1 MGETSL
7 RGARMQGSVGGM
19 VVVIT
24 GASRGIGRATARQ
37 FAGRGAAVVL
47 AARSEGALAEV
58 AAECEALGGE
68 SLAVPTDVAD
78 WGSVEGLARRA
89 VERFG
94 RIDVWVNNAVLV
106 SVGRLEEV
114 PPEANRR
121 VVEANLLGYVYGAQ
135 AALPR
140 FREQGSGV
148 LINMSSGFG
157 LVGAP
162 YAGAYTATKFAQR
175 GLSQALRGELR
186 GTGIHVCTIMP
197 GGVDTPAY
205 RLAANY
211 SGRAAGPKGFLASP
225 EKIARVVVRCAERP
239 RPEVVVGLSVRT
251 LRLAHALAPRVV
263 ERAVARTIE
272 RGFLRQEPEEP
283 SPGNLHETSPRWAGT
298 DGGYNREAGRRA
310 AIGARRAAAAGAS
323 VLGPGI
329 LAWILLRRGE
339 ARSGNGPRRG
349 R

>member
-1 MGETSL
+1 M
-7 RGARMQGSVGGM
+7 
-19 VVVIT
+19 VVIT
-24 GASRGIGRATARQ
+24 GASRGIGRATAKR
-37 FAGRGAAVVL
+37 FAERGACVVL
-47 AARSEGALAEV
+47 AARSEEALLGA

-68 SLAVPTDVAD
+68 ALAVPTDVAD
-78 WGSVEGLARRA
+78 WGGVEDLARRA

-94 RIDVWVNNAVLV
+94 RIDVWVNNAVLAA
-106 SVGRLEEV
+106 VGRLEEV

-121 VVEANLLGYVYGAQ
+121 VVEANLLGYVHGAQ

-140 FREQGSGV
+140 FRGQGSGV

-186 GTGIHVCTIMP
+186 GTGVRVCTVMP

-211 SGRAAGPKGFLASP
+211 SGRAMGFDGFLASP

-239 RPEVVVGLSVRT
+239 RPEVVVGGSVRT
-251 LRLAHALAPRVV
+251 LRLAHALAPRIV
-263 ERAVARTIE
+263 ERAAARTVD
-272 RGFLRQEPEEP
+272 RGLLRREPAEP
-283 SPGNLHETSPRWAGT
+283 SPGNLYESSARWASA
-298 DGGYNREAGRRA
+298 DGGFNREAKRQAALRVRRA
-310 AIGARRAAAAGAS
+310 FVAGAS
-323 VLGPGI
+323 VIGPGV
-329 LAWILLRRGE
+329 LTWALLRQGRT
-339 ARSGNGPRRG
+339 RRG
-349 R
+349 RRA

>member
-1 MGETSL
+1 L
-7 RGARMQGSVGGM
+7 RPRAENM

-24 GASRGIGRATARQ
+24 GASRGIGRATAKR
-37 FAGRGAAVVL
+37 FAERGASVVL
-47 AARSEGALAEV
+47 AARSEGALLEA

-68 SLAVPTDVAD
+68 ALAVPTDVAE

-94 RIDVWVNNAVLV
+94 RIDVWVNNAVLAA
-106 SVGRLEEV
+106 VGRLEEV

-121 VVEANLLGYVYGAQ
+121 VVEANLLGYVHGAQ

-175 GLSQALRGELR
+175 GLAQALRGELR
-186 GTGIHVCTIMP
+186 GTGIQVCTIMP

-211 SGRAAGPKGFLASP
+211 SGRAMGFDGFLASP
-225 EKIARVVVRCAERP
+225 DTIARVVVRCAERP
-239 RPEVVVGLSVRT
+239 RPEVVVGNSVRT
-251 LRLAHALAPRVV
+251 LRLAHALAPRIV
-263 ERAVARTIE
+263 ERAVARTVD
-272 RGFLRQEPEEP
+272 RGLLRQEPSES
-283 SPGNLHETSPRWAGT
+283 SPGNLYESSAEWASA
-298 DGGYNREAGRRA
+298 DGGFNREAKRRA
-310 AIGARRAAAAGAS
+310 ALRVRRAVVAGAS
-323 VLGPGI
+323 VIGPSI
-329 LAWILLRRGE
+329 LAWVLFRKGQVRRRG
-339 ARSGNGPRRG
+339 
-349 R
+349 

>member
-1 MGETSL
+1 MRT
-7 RGARMQGSVGGM
+7 GAEGR

-24 GASRGIGRATARQ
+24 GASRGIGRATARL
-37 FAGRGAAVVL
+37 FAGGGASVVL
-47 AARSEGALAEV
+47 AARSEGALLEA
-58 AAECEALGGE
+58 AAECEALGGRA
-68 SLAVPTDVAD
+68 LAVPTDVAD
-78 WGSVEGLARRA
+78 WKAVERLAARA
-89 VERFG
+89 VEHFG
-94 RIDVWVNNAVLV
+94 RVDVWVNNAVLV
-106 SVGRLEEV
+106 AIGRLEEV

-121 VVEANLLGYVYGAQ
+121 IVEANLLGYLHGAQ

-162 YAGAYTATKFAQR
+162 YADSYTATKFAQR

-186 GTGIHVCTIMP
+186 GSGVHVCTIMP

-211 SGRAAGPKGFLASP
+211 SGRAAGPKGFLASS

-239 RPEVVVGLSVRT
+239 RPEVVVGNSVRT
-251 LRLAHALAPRVV
+251 LRFTHALVPRIV

-272 RGFLRQEPEEP
+272 RGFLRQEPEEH
-283 SPGNLHETSPRWAGT
+283 SPGNLHEFSSEWTGT
-298 DGGYNREAGRRA
+298 DGGFNRESGRRA
-310 AIGARRAAAAGAS
+310 SNAARRVAAAASA
-323 VLGPGI
+323 LGPRV
-329 LAWILLRRGE
+329 LTWMRLRKVKTLRR
-339 ARSGNGPRRG
+339 S
-349 R
+349 

>member
-1 MGETSL
+1 MRTS
-7 RGARMQGSVGGM
+7 AEGM

-24 GASRGIGRATARQ
+24 GASRGIGRATARR
-37 FAGRGAAVVL
+37 FAERGASVVL
-47 AARSEGALAEV
+47 AARSEEALLGA

-68 SLAVPTDVAD
+68 AHAVPTDVAE
-78 WGSVEGLARRA
+78 WESVEELARRA

-106 SVGRLEEV
+106 AVGRLEEV
-114 PPEANRR
+114 QPEANRR
-121 VVEANLLGYVYGAQ
+121 VVEANLLGYVHGAQ

-162 YAGAYTATKFAQR
+162 YAGVYTATKFAQR
-175 GLSQALRGELR
+175 GLGQALRGELR
-186 GTGIHVCTIMP
+186 GTGIQVCTIMP

-211 SGRAAGPKGFLASP
+211 SGRAMGFDGFLASP

-239 RPEVVVGLSVRT
+239 RPEVVVGNSVRT
-251 LRLAHALAPRVV
+251 LRLAHALAPRIVELAAARTV
-263 ERAVARTIE
+263 ER
-272 RGFLRQEPEEP
+272 GLLRQEPAE
-283 SPGNLHETSPRWAGT
+283 SSAGNLYESSAGWASA
-298 DGGYNREAGRRA
+298 DGGFNREAKVGAALRVRRA
-310 AIGARRAAAAGAS
+310 VAAGAPVIGTG
-323 VLGPGI
+323 VLTW
-329 LAWILLRRGE
+329 LLLRK
-339 ARSGNGPRRG
+339 ARIRREG
-349 R
+349 

>member
-1 MGETSL
+1 M
-7 RGARMQGSVGGM
+7 RPSVEGK

-24 GASRGIGRATARQ
+24 GASRGIGRATARR
-37 FAGRGAAVVL
+37 FAERGASVVL
-47 AARSEGALAEV
+47 AARSEDALLEA
-58 AAECEALGGE
+58 AAECEALGGKA
-68 SLAVPTDVAD
+68 LAVPTDVAR
-78 WGSVEGLARRA
+78 WESVEGLERRA

-94 RIDVWVNNAVLV
+94 RIDVWVNNAVLAA
-106 SVGRLEEV
+106 VGRLEQV

-175 GLSQALRGELR
+175 GLAQALRGELR
-186 GTGIHVCTIMP
+186 GSGVHVCTIMP

-205 RLAANY
+205 RLAANH
-211 SGRAAGPKGFLASP
+211 SGRAMGFDGFLASP

-239 RPEVVVGLSVRT
+239 RPEVVVGNSVRT
-251 LRLAHALAPRVV
+251 LRLGHALAPGIV
-263 ERAVARTIE
+263 ERAAARTVE
-272 RGFLRQEPEEP
+272 RGLLRKEPAE
-283 SPGNLHETSPRWAGT
+283 SSSGNLYDPSAEWASA
-298 DGGYNREAGRRA
+298 DGGFNREAKRRA
-310 AIGARRAAAAGAS
+310 ALRVRRAIAAGAS
-323 VLGPGI
+323 VIGPGI
-329 LAWILLRRGE
+329 LTWVLLRKGQV
-339 ARSGNGPRRG
+339 RRMS
-349 R
+349 

>member
-1 MGETSL
+1 MRTS
-7 RGARMQGSVGGM
+7 AEGM

-24 GASRGIGRATARQ
+24 GASRGIGRATARL
-37 FAGRGAAVVL
+37 FAERGAWVVL
-47 AARSEGALAEV
+47 AARSEEALLKA
-58 AAECEALGGE
+58 AAECEALGGRA
-68 SLAVPTDVAD
+68 LAVPTDVAE
-78 WGSVEGLARRA
+78 WGSVERLARRA
-89 VERFG
+89 VEHFG
-94 RIDVWVNNAVLV
+94 RIDVWVNNAVLAA
-106 SVGRLEEV
+106 VGRLEEV
-114 PPEANRR
+114 PHETNRR

-135 AALPR
+135 ATLPH

-175 GLSQALRGELR
+175 GLAQALRGELR
-186 GTGIHVCTIMP
+186 GSGIHVCTIMP

-225 EKIARVVVRCAERP
+225 EKIARVVVRCAENP
-239 RPEVVVGLSVRT
+239 RPEVVVGNSVRM
-251 LRLAHALAPRVV
+251 LRLTHALAPRIV

-283 SPGNLHETSPRWAGT
+283 SSGNLHEPSSEWVAA
-298 DGGYNREAGRRA
+298 DGGVNQDARRRA
-310 AIGARRAAAAGAS
+310 VLKVRHAAAVGAS
-323 VLGPGI
+323 VLGPGM
-329 LAWILLRRGE
+329 LSWMLLRKVK
-339 ARSGNGPRRG
+339 ARRTS
-349 R
+349 

>member
-1 MGETSL
+1 M
-7 RGARMQGSVGGM
+7 RANAGGM

-24 GASRGIGRATARQ
+24 GASRGIGRATARR
-37 FAGRGAAVVL
+37 FAERGASVVL
-47 AARSEGALAEV
+47 AARSEDALLEA

-68 SLAVPTDVAD
+68 ALAVPTDVAQ
-78 WGSVEGLARRA
+78 WGSVEGLERRA

-94 RIDVWVNNAVLV
+94 RIDVWVNNAVLAAL
-106 SVGRLEEV
+106 GRLEEV

-140 FREQGSGV
+140 FRKQGSGV

-175 GLSQALRGELR
+175 GLAQALRGELR

-205 RLAANY
+205 RLAADY
-211 SGRAAGPKGFLASP
+211 SGRAAGPTAFLASP
-225 EKIARVVVRCAERP
+225 KKIARVVVRCAERP
-239 RPEVVVGLSVRT
+239 RREVVVGNSVRT
-251 LRLAHALAPRVV
+251 LRIAHALAPGIV

-272 RGFLRQEPEEP
+272 RGLLHQEPGEP
-283 SPGNLHETSPRWAGT
+283 SPGNLYETSSRWTGT
-298 DGGYNREAGRRA
+298 DGGLNREAGRRA
-310 AIGARRAAAAGAS
+310 ALKARRAAAAGAS

-329 LAWILLRRGE
+329 LTWLLLRRGK
-339 ARSGNGPRRG
+339 ARGSS
-349 R
+349 

>member
-1 MGETSL
+1 MRTNVE
-7 RGARMQGSVGGM
+7 GM

-24 GASRGIGRATARQ
+24 GPSRGIGRATAMR
-37 FAGRGAAVVL
+37 FAERGASVVL
-47 AARSEGALAEV
+47 AARSEGALLDA

-68 SLAVPTDVAD
+68 ALAVPTDVAE

-94 RIDVWVNNAVLV
+94 RIDVWVNNAVLAA
-106 SVGRLEEV
+106 VGRLEEV

-135 AALPR
+135 AVLPL

-175 GLSQALRGELR
+175 GLAQALRGELR
-186 GTGIHVCTIMP
+186 GSGVHVCTIMP

-205 RLAANY
+205 RLAGNY
-211 SGRAAGPKGFLASP
+211 SGRAAGQPKGFLASP
-225 EKIARVVVRCAERP
+225 EKIARVVRCAERP
-239 RPEVVVGLSVRT
+239 RPEVVVGNPVRM
-251 LRLAHALAPRVV
+251 LRLAHALAPRIV
-263 ERAVARTIE
+263 ERAVTRTIE
-272 RGFLRQEPEEP
+272 RGFLHQEPEKP
-283 SPGNLHETSPRWAGT
+283 SPGNLHEPSSQWAGT
-298 DGGYNREAGRRA
+298 DGGFNQEAGRRTA
-310 AIGARRAAAAGAS
+310 LKVRRVAAAGAS

-329 LAWILLRRGE
+329 LTCLCSARGE
-339 ARSGNGPRRG
+339 SKEAGY
-349 R
+349 

>member
-1 MGETSL
+1 MRTNAE
-7 RGARMQGSVGGM
+7 GM

-24 GASRGIGRATARQ
+24 GASRGIGRATARL
-37 FAGRGAAVVL
+37 FAERGASVVL
-47 AARSEGALAEV
+47 AARSEDALLEA

-68 SLAVPTDVAD
+68 ALAVPTDVAR
-78 WGSVEGLARRA
+78 WEGVEELERRA

-94 RIDVWVNNAVLV
+94 RIDVWVNNAVLAAL
-106 SVGRLEEV
+106 GRLEEV

-140 FREQGSGV
+140 FRQQGSGV

-175 GLSQALRGELR
+175 GLAQALRGELR
-186 GTGIHVCTIMP
+186 GTDVHICTIMP

-205 RLAANY
+205 RLAADY
-211 SGRAAGPKGFLASP
+211 SGRAAGPTAFLASP

-239 RPEVVVGLSVRT
+239 RPEVVVGNSVRT
-251 LRLAHALAPRVV
+251 LRLAHALAPGIV
-263 ERAVARTIE
+263 ERAAARTVE
-272 RGFLRQEPEEP
+272 RGLLRQEP
-283 SPGNLHETSPRWAGT
+283 A
-298 DGGYNREAGRRA
+298 
-310 AIGARRAAAAGAS
+310 
-323 VLGPGI
+323 
-329 LAWILLRRGE
+329 
-339 ARSGNGPRRG
+339 
-349 R
+349 